1 MARDRFS
8 SHLTP
13 CKCGTHCHHSRREFP
28 KMAGLACKE
37 ALAVLLATPQ
47 WRGAKVQNTKN
58 AIIVTHPSGA
68 VAKLY
73 KDGTP

>member
-1 MARDRFS
+1 
-8 SHLTP
+8 
-13 CKCGTHCHHSRREFP
+13 
-28 KMAGLACKE
+28 MAGLACKE
-37 ALAVLLATPQ
+37 ALVVLLATPQ